1 MNPMPNSDKP
11 FADKTGH
18 KRRVLTPEA
27 LSMMDSIA
35 RTGSFAAAAREMGK
49 VPSALTY
56 SVRQLEEAL
65 DVLLFDRSSR
75 QAVLTAAGQE
85 LLLEGRRLLQEM
97 DAVANRVRR
106 IATGWESE
114 LTIAIDDAI
123 ARRAVFDLMEAFY
136 QLPVDETPDAPR
148 GPPTRLKLRVE
159 VMAGTWEALTSGQA
173 DLAIGTSAQ
182 APGGSVYTE
191 LLGEMEMLFCVAPH
205 HPLAKAEEPL
215 AATTMAEHRI
225 ITVADSARSLAP
237 VTAGVIPGQEV
248 LTMPSMAAKL
258 EALLRGLGCGSLP
271 APMVRRHVEAGRLVA
286 KRTYVERRAF
296 QLHYAW
302 RNTGHPPA
310 KALAWWLQ
318 QLKSAATRQALLQQ
332 HEGLLL

>member
-1 MNPMPNSDKP
+1 MQP
-11 FADKTGH
+11 H
-18 KRRVLTPEA
+18 EKRRALTPEA

-35 RTGSFAAAAREMGK
+35 RTGSFAAAAREIGK

-85 LLLEGRRLLQEM
+85 LLVEGRRLLQEM

-114 LTIAIDDAI
+114 LTIAVDDAV

-136 QLPVDETPDAPR
+136 QLPAEADSTTA
-148 GPPTRLKLRVE
+148 GPPTRLKLRIE
-159 VMAGTWEALTSGQA
+159 VLSGTWEALISGQA

-182 APGGSVYTE
+182 PPGSAVHCE
-191 LLGEMEMLFCVAPH
+191 LLGDMEMVFCVAPH
-205 HPLAKAEEPL
+205 HPLAAAVEPL
-215 AATTMAEHRI
+215 DAASIALHRI
-225 ITVADSARSLAP
+225 ITVADTARSLVP
-237 VTAGVIPGQEV
+237 MTIGVMPGQDT
-248 LTMPSMAAKL
+248 LTMPSMTAKL
-258 EALLRGLGCGSLP
+258 EALMRGLGCGALP
-271 APMVRRHVEAGRLVA
+271 VAMVRRHIDAGRLVHKA
-286 KRTYVERRAF
+286 IEQGPRIIA
-296 QLHYAW
+296 LHYAW
-302 RNTGHPPA
+302 RNNAATGGQPPGR
-310 KALAWWLQ
+310 ALAWWLQ
-318 QLKSAATRQALLQQ
+318 QLQSTVTRRALIEQ

>member
-1 MNPMPNSDKP
+1 MP
-11 FADKTGH
+11 H
-18 KRRVLTPEA
+18 KDPASPYAISTLSLEAHQTSRRVLTPEA

-85 LLLEGRRLLQEM
+85 LLAEGRRLLQEM

-106 IATGWESE
+106 VATGWEST
-114 LTIAIDDAI
+114 LTVAIDDAI
-123 ARRAVFDLMEAFY
+123 ARRAVYDLMEAFF
-136 QLPVDETPDAPR
+136 QLREDGQP
-148 GPPTRLKLRVE
+148 PPTRLKLRTE
-159 VMAGTWEALTSGQA
+159 VLAGTWEALSSGQA
-173 DLAIGTSAQ
+173 DLAIGTTTQ
-182 APGGSVYTE
+182 PPGSSFHCE
-191 LLGEMEMLFCVAPH
+191 PLGEMEMIFVVAPH
-205 HPLAKAEEPL
+205 HPLASHEGALDPGTI
-215 AATTMAEHRI
+215 AQHRI
-225 ITVADSARSLAP
+225 IAVADTARQLLP
-237 VTAGVIPGQEV
+237 MTVGVMPGQEV

-271 APMVRRHVEAGRLVA
+271 RSMVRRHVEAGRLVHKPYA
-286 KRTYVERRAF
+286 QVRPPVS
-296 QLHYAW
+296 LNYAW
-302 RNTGHPPA
+302 RAGHPPA
-310 KALAWWLQ
+310 RALAWWLQ
-318 QLKSAATRQALLQQ
+318 QLRSPVTRGALLEQ